1 MEENTFFRKRRRSI
15 TPESFYPEPEPVDL
29 VNDNES
35 VVSIEINHVVKNSRF
50 MERKGYILLMI
61 LLIPIIIFI
70 IKKLCCPVC
79 DKN

>member
-1 MEENTFFRKRRRSI
+1 MDENTVFRRRSI
-15 TPESFYPEPEPVDL
+15 TPELFYPEPEPVDL

-50 MERKGYILLMI
+50 MERKTIFILLMI
-61 LLIPIIIFI
+61 LLIPIVIFI
-70 IKKLCCPVC
+70 FKKLFCPVC